1 VHHFKK
7 LLFQLRMKMNQVFR
21 YVTITAILFAAVTSI
36 SAQKIGYVNR
46 GVLLSEIPSVK
57 QANANLEALQK
68 QLQKKYEGMVT
79 EFRTKYEDLQR
90 KEQQGELSPK
100 QLDDEAQ
107 KLREEEVK
115 IQQYQQEM
123 QTQLAQKQESL
134 LLPILEDLNSKIA
147 EVAKEGG
154 YNYIIDDSAGIL
166 LYKEDSN
173 DVTAMVR
180 KKLGI

>member
-1 VHHFKK
+1 
-7 LLFQLRMKMNQVFR
+7 MNQVFR
-21 YVTITAILFAAVTSI
+21 YFTITAIVLAGLTSL

-46 GVLLSEIPSVK
+46 GELLAEIPAVK

-100 QLDDEAQ
+100 QLEDESQ
-107 KLREEEVK
+107 KLREEELK
-115 IQQYQQEM
+115 ITQYQNEM
-123 QTQLAQKQESL
+123 QTQLGQKQEEL
-134 LLPILEDLNSKIA
+134 LLPILDDLNAKIA

-154 YNYIIDDSAGIL
+154 YGYIIDDTAGIL
-166 LYKEDSN
+166 LYKEDGH
-173 DVTAMVR
+173 DVTAEVK